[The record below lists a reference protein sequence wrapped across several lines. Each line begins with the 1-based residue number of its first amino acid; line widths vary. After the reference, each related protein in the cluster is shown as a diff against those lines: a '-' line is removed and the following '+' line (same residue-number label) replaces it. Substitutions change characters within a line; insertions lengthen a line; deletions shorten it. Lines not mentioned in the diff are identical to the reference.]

1 MNEHET
7 IAANVARLR
16 VDAGLSQ
23 VDLADAAGLSRLTLS
38 KIERG
43 EVLPRA
49 DTLSDIARALKVSVG
64 ELVTPVRSL
73 TNVRFRAAKRINS
86 REQMLAQI
94 SAWLEAYTLLEQELG
109 ATTDFALA
117 ALATKGGGIN
127 PKTLAERARAALDLA
142 PDAPIRDVC
151 GLLEET
157 GVKVH
162 LMVRNTDSF
171 FGLSVSPDHGGPAVV
186 INKWER
192 ISVERWIFTAA
203 HELGHL
209 LLHASSYDRSLDSED
224 PDQERQAD
232 RFASYFLMPEPV
244 FDAEWQETSGLPLLD
259 RVLKV
264 KRIFRVSYKTVLY
277 RLTET
282 KRVPKEAWGI
292 FQAQHKRRFG
302 KGLTK
307 VDEPE
312 RLREGE
318 FRLNW
323 ARAGEPDGLSEYDF
337 VEDRLSRLVRNALES
352 EVISL
357 GRAAEILGFSRTEMR
372 ERAAA
377 WVE

>member
-1 MNEHET
+1 MSDTQT
-7 IAANVARLR
+7 IATNLARLR

-49 DTLSDIARALKVSVG
+49 ETLSDLARALKVSVG

-86 REQMLAQI
+86 REQMLAQVG
-94 SAWLEAYTLLEQELG
+94 AWLEAYTALERELG
-109 ATTDFALA
+109 ATTSFALA
-117 ALATKGGGIN
+117 ALAAEGGSSE
-127 PKTLAERARAALDLA
+127 PETLAKRAREALELS
-142 PDAPIRDVC
+142 PREPIRDVC
-151 GLLEET
+151 GLLEEK

-162 LMVRNTDSF
+162 LIVRNTDSF
-171 FGLSVSPDHGGPAVV
+171 FGLSVSPDAGGPAVV

-224 PDQERQAD
+224 PDQEREAD

-244 FDAEWQETSGLPLLD
+244 FDEEWQETSGLALLD
-259 RVLKV
+259 RVLKI
-264 KRIFRVSYKTVLY
+264 KRIFRVSYKTVLH

-282 KRVPKEAWGI
+282 KRVPKEAWKI
-292 FQAQHKRRFG
+292 FQVQHKRRFG

-307 VDEPE
+307 VDEPQ

-337 VEDRLSRLVRNALES
+337 VEDRLSRLVRTAVEG

-357 GRAAEILGFSRTEMR
+357 GRAAEILGISRTEMR

-377 WVE
+377 WVA